1 MANDKLDNVMEKLDN
16 VEDKIS
22 DIRTKLE
29 VHLSKFDMHVQL
41 EQEQNEILRRNTD
54 ILQENTQS
62 LRDHMER
69 TDLLESYVQQLEKRV
84 SPVEMDLLRSNAVAD
99 WWKSRV
105 IFMAKLGGALA
116 AVSTIF
122 GLLKWLLNAS

>member
-1 MANDKLDNVMEKLDN
+1 MANDKLDSVMEKLDN
-16 VEDKIS
+16 VEDKVS

-29 VHLSKFDMHVQL
+29 VHLSKYDMHVQFAK
-41 EQEQNEILRRNTD
+41 EQNDILKQNTE

-69 TDLLESYVQQLEKRV
+69 TDLLETYVKQLEQRV

-99 WWKSRV
+99 WWKNRV
-105 IFMAKLGGALA
+105 IFMAKLGGAIA
-116 AVSTIF
+116 AASTIL
-122 GLLKWLLNAS
+122 GLLKWLINAD

>member
-29 VHLSKFDMHVQL
+29 VHLSKFDIHVEL
-41 EQEQNEILRRNTD
+41 EKEQNDILKRNTD
-54 ILQENTQS
+54 ILQENTRS
-62 LRDHMER
+62 LREHMER
-69 TDLLESYVQQLEKRV
+69 TDLLETYVQQLEKRV

-105 IFMAKLGGALA
+105 VFMAKLGGAIA

-122 GLLKWLLNAS
+122 GLLKWLLNAN